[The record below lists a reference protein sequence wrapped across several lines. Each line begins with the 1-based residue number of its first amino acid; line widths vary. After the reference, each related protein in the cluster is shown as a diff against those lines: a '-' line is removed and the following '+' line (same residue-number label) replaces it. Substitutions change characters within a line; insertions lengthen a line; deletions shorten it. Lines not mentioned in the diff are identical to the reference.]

1 MQSTYRIPASQR
13 SRPNCNKKG
22 YLGDQSRVRLS
33 VWFWPAFWRSCPPP
47 HSLTVEVEEVE
58 EVVVMVEEA
67 VALVVVVMVEE
78 ALALVVVAMV
88 AGLVVAEAILAAAAL
103 VVAEG
108 LLAVGGFLG
117 GGGRFPAGGVVVG

>member
-58 EVVVMVEEA
+58 EVAVMVEEA
-67 VALVVVVMVEE
+67 VALVVV
-78 ALALVVVAMV
+78 AMV
-88 AGLVVAEAILAAAAL
+88 AGLGVGEAILAAAGL
-103 VVAEG
+103 VVGEAR
-108 LLAVGGFLG
+108 LLA
-117 GGGRFPAGGVVVG
+117 AGWGAA